1 MIFKHF
7 TDKPFTRFKKC
18 VLTKNLKP
26 SALWLSCGND
36 WINSE
41 FGKYKYEY
49 TYEFNID
56 KSKLII
62 LNNYKDIKKLN
73 DIYGY
78 KFYLP
83 GGKTYLEELNYTID
97 WYEGEVWYIDWKKVS
112 KDYYGIFIKNPDIK
126 KARKDFLWYSSIDVC
141 CVALWNKKAIISW
154 KEL

>member
-1 MIFKHF
+1 MILKHF

-18 VLTKNLKP
+18 ILKKDVKP

-41 FGKYKYEY
+41 FGKSKYEY
-49 TYEFNID
+49 TYEFDID
-56 KSKLII
+56 KSKLIT
-62 LNNYKDIKKLN
+62 LNNYKEIKKFN

-78 KFYLP
+78 IRHI
-83 GGKTYLEELNYTID
+83 TIHD
-97 WYEGEVWYIDWKKVS
+97 EIYEAWYIDWKKVS
-112 KDYYGIFIKNPDIK
+112 KDYYGIFIKNPNIK

-154 KEL
+154 NEL